1 MSHTQM
7 LEASQES
14 PGIGLVLEAQVAMVE
29 LFTDCG
35 EYLKYFI
42 LKGIWQWLKSFS
54 ALLDML
60 PLVFSFKESAEIP
73 YS

>member
-42 LKGIWQWLKSFS
+42 PKWYLTMIEIIFS
-54 ALLDML
+54 PIGYVATGFLL
-60 PLVFSFKESAEIP
+60 
-73 YS
+73 